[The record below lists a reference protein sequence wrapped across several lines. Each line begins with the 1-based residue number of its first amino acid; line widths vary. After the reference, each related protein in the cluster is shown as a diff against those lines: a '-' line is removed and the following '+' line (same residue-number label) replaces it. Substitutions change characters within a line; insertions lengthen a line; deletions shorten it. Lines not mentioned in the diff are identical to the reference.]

1 MVLDRTTPRVRP
13 HATDLFVVGCY
24 VLAAVLL
31 YSRMWTDLGA
41 AYLTNS
47 GHDQNM
53 FEWFFAVAAHS
64 PGDALTSTLQNFPL
78 GVNMM
83 ANTSMLGL
91 GIPLAPVTW
100 LFGPGVTFLVVLTGG
115 VAGSAA
121 GWYLMISRH
130 LVDSRIGA
138 AIGGAFCAFAPP
150 MITHAT
156 AHPNFTALFVL
167 PFVVSRVIRLARGES
182 LLRNGFILGLLVAYQ
197 VFLGEEPLL
206 IAATALVVHG
216 LARPSV
222 LSAHLCKGIG
232 FAGLVAGAIAAYP
245 LWQQFFGPQSYS
257 SMGHGGAGNDL
268 ASMTAFG
275 SYSVAGDPDVAG
287 RISINPT
294 EENAFFGWPLVIL
307 VVVLAIW
314 LWQVAA
320 ARALV
325 ITAAAMAVLSL
336 GWLLK
341 VNGEDIW
348 LPLPWLPL
356 SQLPLY
362 DSLLGARFGMAC
374 VPVIGVLLAMACQ
387 RIITLAANAT
397 HIPLR
402 LLWFGTLVA
411 VLLPIT
417 PTPLPAHQRPQVPA
431 YFAEGMWREH
441 AGPGRSVVTVPL
453 ASPGNSE
460 PLHWQTEAGMGFP
473 LAEGYFVGPGR
484 GREGHYGAVRRPT
497 SELFDAIARGER
509 RVVGQAQRRQAEADL
524 RFWRA
529 GVVVLAPH
537 QRQDELREACEALF
551 GPGSYRGGVW
561 TWSM

>member
-1 MVLDRTTPRVRP
+1 
-13 HATDLFVVGCY
+13 
-24 VLAAVLL
+24 
-31 YSRMWTDLGA
+31 MWTDVGA
-41 AYLTNS
+41 SYLTNS
-47 GHDQNM
+47 GHDQNL
-53 FEWFFAVAAHS
+53 FEWFFAVAAGS
-64 PGDALTSTLQNFPL
+64 PGDALHSTLQNFPF

-83 ANTSMLGL
+83 ANTSVLGL
-91 GIPLAPVTW
+91 GIPLSPITW
-100 LFGPGVTFLVVLTGG
+100 LFGPGTTFLVVLTGG

-121 GWYLMISRH
+121 GWYWVISRY
-130 LVDSRIGA
+130 LVDNRIGA
-138 AIGGAFCAFAPP
+138 AVGGAFCAFAPP

-167 PFVVSRVIRLARGES
+167 PFIVARVIRLARGES

-206 IAATALVVHG
+206 IAATALVVYG

-222 LSAHLCKGIG
+222 LSTHLLKGIG
-232 FAGLVAGAIAAYP
+232 IAGLVAASIVAYP
-245 LWQQFFGPQSYS
+245 LWQQFFGPQSYT

-268 ASMTAFG
+268 ATMTAFG
-275 SYSVAGDPDVAG
+275 SYSIAGDPDSAG

-314 LWQVAA
+314 LWRVAA

-325 ITAAAMAVLSL
+325 ITAAVMAVLSL

-341 VNGEDIW
+341 VNGEETW
-348 LPLPWLPL
+348 LPLPWLAV

-362 DSLLGARFGMAC
+362 DSLLGARFAMAC
-374 VPVIGVLLAMACQ
+374 VPTIGILLAMACQ
-387 RIITLAANAT
+387 RIITLADNAT

-417 PTPLPAHQRPQVPA
+417 PTPLPVHQRPGVPA
-431 YFAEGMWREH
+431 YFAEGVWRDD
-441 AGPGRSVVTVPL
+441 AKPGRSVVMVPP

-497 SELFDAIARGER
+497 SELLDAIARGER
-509 RVVGQAQRRQAEADL
+509 RAIGPVQRDQALADL

-529 GVVVLAPH
+529 GVVVLGPH
-537 QRQDELREACEALF
+537 ERQEQLREACEALF

-561 TWSM
+561 TWRI